1 MFVDVLLKK
10 RIDREIRLS
19 TGEEGEEKV
28 PTGFHKLKPI
38 YPQSQVRSV
47 REGSLFDNPSPS
59 VFSPVKLKYNL
70 SRCWGTSPATKIM
83 LSTKARR
90 KRIFYNQVGGG
101 VGVAQP
107 PWP

>member
-19 TGEEGEEKV
+19 TGEEGEKV
-28 PTGFHKLKPI
+28 PTGSHKVTPI

-47 REGSLFDNPSPS
+47 REGSRFDNPSPS

-70 SRCWGTSPATKIM
+70 SRCWGTSPAKNHV
-83 LSTKARR
+83 
-90 KRIFYNQVGGG
+90 FY
-101 VGVAQP
+101 
-107 PWP
+107 